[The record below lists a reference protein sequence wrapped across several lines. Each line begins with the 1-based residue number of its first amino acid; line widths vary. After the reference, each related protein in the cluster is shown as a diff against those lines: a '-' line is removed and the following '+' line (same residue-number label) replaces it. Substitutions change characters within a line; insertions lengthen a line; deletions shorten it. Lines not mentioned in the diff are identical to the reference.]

1 MKPAV
6 KVWRSRFAAGW
17 MLSAVCAFS
26 LNAAEPLMVNGV
38 VVEASAATAAAARD
52 MAIVDGQRRAFRELI
67 EHLAPGPEATAL
79 AKLSDA
85 EIAPLIAGFEVADR
99 ITIEIAP
106 NARAERVL
114 ARFGDEIANE
124 TLCTAL
130 TSASVV
136 DGAAFEADGCAVV
149 VRVALAS

>member
-52 MAIVDGQRRAFRELI
+52 MAIPALLQRTWGRNDFGVYARMTE
-67 EHLAPGPEATAL
+67 PGDLGVGDAVSIAT
-79 AKLSDA
+79 
-85 EIAPLIAGFEVADR
+85 
-99 ITIEIAP
+99 
-106 NARAERVL
+106 
-114 ARFGDEIANE
+114 
-124 TLCTAL
+124 
-130 TSASVV
+130 
-136 DGAAFEADGCAVV
+136 
-149 VRVALAS
+149 